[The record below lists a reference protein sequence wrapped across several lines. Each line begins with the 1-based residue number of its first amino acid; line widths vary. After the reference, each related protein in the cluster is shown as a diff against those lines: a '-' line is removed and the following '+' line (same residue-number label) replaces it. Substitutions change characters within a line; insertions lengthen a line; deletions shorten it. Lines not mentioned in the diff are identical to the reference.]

1 MTSTP
6 ASTPASTPTRQLID
20 ALDAFAPDRL
30 PATVVG
36 QARRTLYDAVGALLA
51 ATSPRYPVM
60 SLLERMVREAGG
72 AEECVL
78 AGSTLRTNPATAA
91 LANGTLAYYCDI
103 ESHHPA
109 ANVHAVAVVGPAA
122 LAVGE
127 RQRSSG
133 AEVLSAVVAGID
145 VAARVSYALGPAE
158 QYARGFHPTTVAGAF
173 GSAVAAGLLLGLTGD
188 RFAHAL
194 GLAGTSACG
203 LLSWVDDASEQSRPL
218 NIGLAAQAGVQA
230 AMLAATGF
238 HGASDVFGGSYPFGA
253 AFTGR
258 WDQAALLDGIGERFE
273 VGELFFKRNAC
284 CVFIPASLDG
294 LLDIL
299 RTEGLSPADVAAVR
313 VRAPRSSFHVIDG
326 NALRSHCVQY
336 VLAVAAHQG
345 HVDFADIV
353 TDRRADPAVAAFA
366 DRISISGD
374 DLFDRR
380 SAGARQSVGSITEV
394 TTHGGATHVRD
405 VESPLGAAANPLS
418 DADLHRKF
426 TRLTADVL
434 GPDRAAAIRTA
445 IDDLDTLPDITALTD
460 LLAAP

>member
-1 MTSTP
+1 MTKTTST
-6 ASTPASTPTRQLID
+6 TSTPTRQLID
-20 ALDAFAPDRL
+20 GLGVFAPDRL
-30 PATVVG
+30 PAPVVR
-36 QARRTLYDAVGALLA
+36 QAKRTLYDAVGALLS

-60 SLLERMVREAGG
+60 ALLERTVREAGG
-72 AEECVL
+72 AEECRL
-78 AGSTLRTNPATAA
+78 AGSALRTNPATAA

-109 ANVHAVAVVGPAA
+109 ANVHAIAVVGPAA

-133 AEVLSAVVAGID
+133 AEVLAAVVAGID

-158 QYARGFHPTTVAGAF
+158 QYARGFHPTTVAGTF
-173 GSAVAAGLLLGLTGD
+173 GSAVAAGRLLGLTD
-188 RFAHAL
+188 DQFAHAL

-218 NIGLAAQAGVQA
+218 NIGLASQAGVQA

-238 HGASDVFGGSYPFGA
+238 HGAGDIFGGTYPFGA

-258 WDQAALLDGIGERFE
+258 WDQHALLDGLGERYE
-273 VGELFFKRNAC
+273 VSELFFKRNAC

-299 RTEGLSPADVAAVR
+299 HAEGLTPDEIASVTI
-313 VRAPRSSFHVIDG
+313 RAPRSSYHVIDD

-336 VLAVAAHQG
+336 VLAVAAHRG
-345 HVDFADIV
+345 RVDFTDIM

-366 DRISISGD
+366 DRITIRGD
-374 DLFDRR
+374 DLLDRR
-380 SAGARQSVGSITEV
+380 SVGARQSVGSITEV
-394 TTHGGATHVRD
+394 TTHAGAIHVRD

-418 DADLHRKF
+418 DADLERKF
-426 TRLTADVL
+426 AHLTADVL
-434 GPDRAAAIRTA
+434 DPDRATRLGTV
-445 IDDLDTLPDITALTD
+445 IDDLDALPDITPLTD
-460 LLAAP
+460 LLGG